1 MDILELE
8 KWAFLKYKLNGKKSM
23 NTYIFSQ
30 AKKFDLT
37 EREIDKLLKNVDRD
51 IKVYEQEQKLLKEQE
66 EEKMVISEIRRIFEN
81 V

>member
-30 AKKFDLT
+30 AKKYDLT
-37 EREIDKLLKNVDRD
+37 EREIDKLLKNIDRD
-51 IKVYEQEQKLLKEQE
+51 IEVYEQEQKLLKEQE
-66 EEKMVISEIRRIFEN
+66 EEKMVTEEIRRIFEN